1 MSAKYI
7 HPSALCNLPFDCACN
22 FANNTLVNKNF
33 LMVLMFLS
41 KLFHQSLDARSNT
54 FCVNLTF
61 VCTKSKNAPINQS
74 INQSINRLLVKIFAR
89 ARCDGLERRL
99 LFDNT
104 PN

>member
-22 FANNTLVNKNF
+22 FANNSLVNKNF
-33 LMVLMFLS
+33 SMVLMFLS

-74 INQSINRLLVKIFAR
+74 S
-89 ARCDGLERRL
+89 
-99 LFDNT
+99 T
-104 PN
+104 S